1 MVTTLKSL
9 RLLSQN
15 LCVLYVEDDTIL
27 REQTQKV
34 FQNLFKHVD
43 IATNGRDGLSQY
55 KQYYNSRK
63 KIWFFLVS
71 LFVFGV

>member
-34 FQNLFKHVD
+34 FQNLFKLVN
-43 IATNGRDGLSQY
+43 IMIFLLVIY
-55 KQYYNSRK
+55 KCL
-63 KIWFFLVS
+63 FLME
-71 LFVFGV
+71 LN